1 MEESANRIGAL
12 DGLRGIAALVVLI
25 HHSFVS
31 IAPLGDVYFDKPPS
45 AALTWLVASP
55 IHLVWAGPEAV
66 YVFFILSGLVL
77 TLPALRRR
85 YDWKAYYPSRLIRLY
100 VPVVVA
106 VLFALVLSLAVPRAG
121 TAGRGTWMEN
131 HDQAPSLF
139 ALVRNATLI
148 SPDWL
153 NPPLWSLRWEVA
165 FSVLLPLY
173 VFIALRCARWRLP
186 FLVGAIAL
194 SAVGTLIEDKGLL
207 IYLPMFL
214 IGALLAPVLSQAE
227 ASTNRRW
234 PWIMGASL
242 IGITC
247 TWWLGSPVPADDA
260 VTLPIVLLSA
270 LGIVVAAVR
279 WQGARSFL
287 ERPVVQ
293 WLGRISFSL
302 YLTHDPIVVS
312 IGTLLPV
319 GLAWLT
325 PLVCIP
331 VSIAVAYIFFRLVER
346 PAHLVAKRVASRL
359 KFPRRVAMG

>member
-1 MEESANRIGAL
+1 VEQPANRIGAF

-31 IAPLGDVYFDKPPS
+31 VAPLGDVYFDKPTP
-45 AALTWLVASP
+45 ARLTWLVASP
-55 IHLVWAGPEAV
+55 MHLVWAGPEAV

-100 VPVVVA
+100 LPVIAAVV
-106 VLFALVLSLAVPRAG
+106 FALALALAVPRKG
-121 TAGRGTWMEN
+121 TAGRGTWMEH
-131 HDQAPSLF
+131 HDQAPSLVAF
-139 ALVRNATLI
+139 VRNATLV

-173 VFIALRCARWRLP
+173 VFIALRSARWEIPLI
-186 FLVGAIAL
+186 VGAIGL
-194 SAVGTLIEDKGLL
+194 STFGTLTHDKGLL
-207 IYLPMFL
+207 VYLPMFL
-214 IGALLAPVLSQAE
+214 IGAVLAPMLSRPE
-227 ASTNRRW
+227 KSTSRKW
-234 PWIMGASL
+234 PWLMGAGL

-247 TWWLGSPVPADDA
+247 KWWLEPLIPDSNAA
-260 VTLPIVLLSA
+260 TMPIVLLSA
-270 LGIVVAAVR
+270 LTIVVSAVR
-279 WQGARSFL
+279 WPGARSFL

-302 YLTHDPIVVS
+302 YLTHDPIVVAT
-312 IGTLLPV
+312 GTLLPV
-319 GLAWLT
+319 DLAWLT

-346 PAHLVAKRVASRL
+346 PAHIGAKRAASRL
-359 KFPRRVAMG
+359 ASPRGAAVG

>member
-31 IAPLGDVYFDKPPS
+31 VAPLGDVYFDKPAP
-45 AALTWLVASP
+45 AALAWLVASP

-100 VPVVVA
+100 LPVVVA
-106 VLFALVLSLAVPRAG
+106 VLFALALSLAVPRAG

-139 ALVRNATLI
+139 AFVRNATLI

-186 FLVGAIAL
+186 LLLGAIAL

-214 IGALLAPVLSQAE
+214 IGAVLAPVLSQAE
-227 ASTNRRW
+227 ASTSRRW

-247 TWWLGSPVPADDA
+247 TWWLGPSVPADDA

-270 LGIVVAAVR
+270 LAIVVSAVR
-279 WQGARSFL
+279 WQGARAFL

-293 WLGRISFSL
+293 WFGRISFSL
-302 YLTHDPIVVS
+302 YLTHDPIVVAT
-312 IGTLLPV
+312 GTLLPV
-319 GLAWLT
+319 DLAWLT

-331 VSIAVAYIFFRLVER
+331 VSIAVAYIFFRLVEH

-359 KFPRRVAMG
+359 KFARRVAMG